1 VFFCAIRND
10 IEAPKLQLAPKH
22 KWVTAGEATED
33 LQELTAEE
41 KNECRLSA
49 RLATVYEKI
58 GNNPNGVIEKNN
70 PKKQIFQGCK
80 ILQNQPARTV
90 SASSGESFMH
100 WDECRSLTYRE
111 WKRLGSFPDDYQA
124 KTDKIGKYMI
134 GMSVPPRMTEAVA
147 RAVIEQWLLPRQGS
161 SPDK

>member
-33 LQELTAEE
+33 LQVLTVEE
-41 KNECRLSA
+41 KEECKAASHYFQYWSKTKPGKVSENGEGKSGVFYGIRLGKH
-49 RLATVYEKI
+49 E
-58 GNNPNGVIEKNN
+58 
-70 PKKQIFQGCK
+70 
-80 ILQNQPARTV
+80 PARSLVAGCLNQT
-90 SASSGESFMH
+90 FH
-100 WDECRSLTYRE
+100 WDNFRLMTYRE

-124 KTDKIGKYMI
+124 KTPQIGKYMI

-147 RAVIEQWLLPRQGS
+147 RAVIEQWLLPKPAAEG
-161 SPDK
+161 